1 MGEEGIETWEELD
14 SQYLTSELEAVLEN
28 HSPLLHCKGKDFIT
42 YFMIKSSLKH
52 VPSAG
57 KHTPVIKKEDGAKL

>member
-28 HSPLLHCKGKDFIT
+28 HSPPAPL
-42 YFMIKSSLKH
+42 
-52 VPSAG
+52 
-57 KHTPVIKKEDGAKL
+57 

>member
-14 SQYLTSELEAVLEN
+14 CQYLTSELEAVLEN
-28 HSPLLHCKGKDFIT
+28 HSLLLHSKDKDFIT

-52 VPSAG
+52 VPSTG
-57 KHTPVIKKEDGAKL
+57 KHTPVIKKEEGAEL